1 MQKELNTVIFNNNDL
16 FLRQFML
23 KTTRIIYI
31 KPSNSSFIRGD
42 QEILEKQFEVQSF
55 LMYQNKNKVIFGWRL
70 FLLFFYLLSN
80 VFRRNVIFVAWF
92 ADYHSAIMAFVAKL
106 IHKKS
111 IIFIGGQEAVSYP
124 ELKKGVYRKKIRG
137 AFVRYALRNTNLIIA
152 N

>member
-92 ADYHSAIMAFVAKL
+92 A
-106 IHKKS
+106 
-111 IIFIGGQEAVSYP
+111 
-124 ELKKGVYRKKIRG
+124 
-137 AFVRYALRNTNLIIA
+137 
-152 N
+152 